1 MGLGQ
6 PIADELD
13 VLINEDF
20 YGWADEALTS
30 LGVADWLHSLVCDG
44 IIAGVGGVL
53 TFVPLIFT
61 LFFCLSFLD
70 GTGYMARV
78 AFVMDPIMR
87 KAGLSGKALMPII
100 CGFGCA
106 VPGYH
111 GSKSA

>member
-1 MGLGQ
+1 MALPILVLMLYLVFQITFTWIGQ

-20 YGWADEALTS
+20 YGWADEALIG

-61 LFFCLSFLD
+61 LFS
-70 GTGYMARV
+70 V
-78 AFVMDPIMR
+78 
-87 KAGLSGKALMPII
+87 
-100 CGFGCA
+100 
-106 VPGYH
+106 
-111 GSKSA
+111 